1 MFPIFLKENE
11 YTHQTWL
18 YEICANFVFTAR
30 SSKEGKNNFPT
41 AVLSTGHP
49 QYYVVTA
56 AIK

>member
-30 SSKEGKNNFPT
+30 SSKEGKSNFPT
-41 AVLSTGHP
+41 AILSVGHP